1 VARSPQ
7 VEGLTTSTISAR
19 SPVRPLAGS
28 AAGFVSRTLAMA
40 IDLGVIVFAIV
51 MGAVLGAALQLVLPH
66 WSWLSTAIPAGIA
79 AVSSFIPFVY
89 FSALVAVTGRTIGKS
104 VMGIR
109 VVAADG
115 RRLSASRSLLR
126 TIGYL
131 VSLLP
136 LFAGFVWVLFDRDRR
151 GWHDHLAGSR
161 VVYEPAERDLA

>member
-1 VARSPQ
+1 MARSPQ

-28 AAGFVSRTLAMA
+28 AAGFGRRTLAMA

-66 WSWLSTAIPAGIA
+66 WSWLSTAIPAAIA

-109 VVAADG
+109 V
-115 RRLSASRSLLR
+115 
-126 TIGYL
+126 
-131 VSLLP
+131 
-136 LFAGFVWVLFDRDRR
+136 
-151 GWHDHLAGSR
+151 
-161 VVYEPAERDLA
+161 